1 MRPHSRRG
9 QWEIRNSPSW
19 CLCIEPSGSGTP
31 HVVWALHMAGTLLGL
46 GTHTELVQVSRQG
59 VGIVL
64 LCRFSCLS
72 GVWGG
77 HLCRPYIALHCRV
90 SMLLLLLAAVKTYFK
105 TQVWQD
111 EVRTH
116 SVRLL
121 HSSWQCIVC
130 RWVISLLL
138 SIYVVGGYLVRSYV
152 FTILIKCIK
161 GHKSLGSLCCCG
173 FKQGP

>member
-1 MRPHSRRG
+1 MPLHWAIR
-9 QWEIRNSPSW
+9 IRNTPCSLSAPYGWNTPWSRYTHRA
-19 CLCIEPSGSGTP
+19 GSGIKARCWNST
-31 HVVWALHMAGTLLGL
+31 ALS
-46 GTHTELVQVSRQG
+46 VQLPLWS
-59 VGIVL
+59 L
-64 LCRFSCLS
+64 
-72 GVWGG
+72 GG

-116 SVRLL
+116 SVRRL

-138 SIYVVGGYLVRSYV
+138 SIYVVGGYLVRSCV

-173 FKQGP
+173 FKHCQRHNGPRNWLRDLD